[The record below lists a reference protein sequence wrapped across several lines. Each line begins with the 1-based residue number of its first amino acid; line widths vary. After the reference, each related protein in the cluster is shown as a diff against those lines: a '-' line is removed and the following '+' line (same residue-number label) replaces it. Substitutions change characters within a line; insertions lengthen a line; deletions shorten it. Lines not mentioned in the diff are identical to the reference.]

1 MSRAFNSPLLVFAA
15 SIFVQCIAAYC
26 GYLLRPRERS
36 AGTAAP
42 GDLDTIHAAALTLL
56 GLIIGFTFSMAV
68 GRYDQRKNYE
78 EAEANA
84 IGTEYSRA
92 DLLPDDTAAKV
103 RALLSKYINQRIQFY
118 VTRDQRQI
126 GQIDTDTA
134 ILQNELW
141 SAGSRAAL
149 AQPTPVMA
157 LVVSGMNDV
166 LNSQAY
172 TQAAWL
178 NRIPIAAWC
187 LMELIA
193 ISCNLL
199 LGYKLVGRGTHVLL
213 ILPVITSIAFF
224 LIADIDSPRTG
235 IIRVIPQNLILQAQ
249 AMKAQ

>member
-1 MSRAFNSPLLVFAA
+1 MSGAFDRPLSVFVA
-15 SIFVQCIAAYC
+15 SIFIQCLAAYC
-26 GYLLRPRERS
+26 GYLLRPRERPT
-36 AGTAAP
+36 GTAAP
-42 GDLDTIHAAALTLL
+42 GDLDTIHAASLTLL

-92 DLLPDDTAAKV
+92 DLLPDDMAAKV
-103 RALLSKYINQRIQFY
+103 RALLSRYINQRIQFY
-118 VTRDQRQI
+118 ETRDQRQI
-126 GQIDTDTA
+126 AQINADTA
-134 ILQNELW
+134 VLQNELW
-141 SAGSRAAL
+141 STGLRAAQ
-149 AQPTPVMA
+149 AQPTPIMA

-166 LNSQAY
+166 LNSQGY

-193 ISCNLL
+193 IACNLL
-199 LGYKLVGRGTHVLL
+199 LGYKLVGRGTRVLL
-213 ILPVITSIAFF
+213 ILPMITSIAFF
-224 LIADIDSPRTG
+224 LIADIDSPRYG
-235 IIRVIPQNLILQAQ
+235 VIRVIPQNLILQSQ